1 MINAHELAD
10 RIVTDATRY
19 HIAMGALPII
29 TMSSGARKIL
39 EEDPETSGWVYVENG
54 CRGFWGYF
62 VITDPSDKVWYQI
75 GRRVLFKED
84 EQ

>member
-1 MINAHELAD
+1 MINAHELAN
-10 RIVTDATRY
+10 RIVADAERY
-19 HIAMGALPII
+19 HAAMDVLPFI

-39 EEDPETSGWVYVENG
+39 EEDPETSGWFYVENG
-54 CRGFWGYF
+54 CRGFCGYF

>member
-39 EEDPETSGWVYVENG
+39 EEDPETSGWFYVENG
-54 CRGFWGYF
+54 CRGFCGYF

-75 GRRVLFKED
+75 GRRQLFEEED
-84 EQ
+84 